1 MRLDTKSSTELARV
15 LADDPFTFGI
25 RFLLKRGIAEVFIL
39 GKPENFVAVVVK
51 PPWVSD
57 EPFAIG
63 TDAEAI
69 WKLLQRVRGWY
80 CVNVRVDLGP
90 SVARV
95 LERELGLS
103 TNIHG
108 DVYFILQQPAVSHH
122 HPAVRLLTSADAPL
136 IDRAPPELRGGG
148 YSSTVQ
154 MVTEGI
160 AAGAVLDGRLVS
172 IMVMSA
178 YSERYADIGG
188 HTLEPWRD
196 QGLGSAELYLVSQE
210 AQARGL
216 TPVWSTGEDNSQ
228 SQRVA
233 RKVGFHEFG
242 SRSYVIVSML
252 KESGGF
258 HPTS

>member
-1 MRLDTKSSTELARV
+1 LDTKSSTELARV

-25 RFLLKRGIAEVFIL
+25 RFSLKRGIAEAFML
-39 GKPENFVAVVVK
+39 GEPENFLAVVVK
-51 PPWVSD
+51 QPWVPD

-80 CVNVRVDLGP
+80 CVNVRMDLGP

-103 TNIHG
+103 TNIRG
-108 DVYFILQQPAVSHH
+108 DVYFMLQQPAVSHH
-122 HPAVRLLTSADAPL
+122 HPSVRLLTSTDVPL

-148 YSSTVQ
+148 YLSTVQ

-160 AAGAVLDGRLVS
+160 VAGAVLDGKLIS

-188 HTLEPWRD
+188 HTLEPWRN
-196 QGLGSAELYLVSQE
+196 QGMGSAELYLVSQE

-216 TPVWSTGEDNSQ
+216 TPVWSTGEDNSR

-258 HPTS
+258 RPTS

>member
-1 MRLDTKSSTELARV
+1 MDRKSSTELAKV
-15 LADDPFTFGI
+15 LPDDPFTFGI
-25 RFLLKRGIAEVFIL
+25 RFLLKRGIGEAFVL
-39 GKPENFVAVVVK
+39 GEPENFVAAVVK
-51 PPWVSD
+51 QPWVPD

-63 TDAEAI
+63 EDAEAI

-80 CVNVRVDLGP
+80 CVNVRMDLGP

-95 LERELGLS
+95 LERELSLS
-103 TNIHG
+103 TKLHG
-108 DVYFILQQPAVSHH
+108 DVYFLLQQPAVSYH
-122 HPAVRLLTSADAPL
+122 HPAVKLLTAADAPL

-148 YSSTVQ
+148 YVSTVQ

-172 IMVMSA
+172 IMVMSG

-196 QGLGSAELYLVSQE
+196 QGLGSAELYMVSRE

-242 SRSYVIVSML
+242 RRSYVIVSML

-258 HPTS
+258 RPTS